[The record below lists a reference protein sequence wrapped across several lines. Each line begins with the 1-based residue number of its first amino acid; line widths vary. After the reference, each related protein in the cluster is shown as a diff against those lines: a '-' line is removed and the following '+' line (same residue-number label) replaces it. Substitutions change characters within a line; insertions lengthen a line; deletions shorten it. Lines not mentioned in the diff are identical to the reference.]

1 MVDLVDVFTFFVEKA
16 VSSQKVSVSSQKV
29 SVSSQKVSVS
39 SQKVSVFFPKS
50 FSFCSYITDNQLV
63 II

>member
-1 MVDLVDVFTFFVEKA
+1 MVDLVEVFTFFVEKA

-50 FSFCSYITDNQLV
+50 FSFCSYIADNQCV
-63 II
+63 MI

>member
-1 MVDLVDVFTFFVEKA
+1 MVDLVEVFTFFVEKA

-29 SVSSQKVSVS
+29 SVSSQKVSV
-39 SQKVSVFFPKS
+39 FFPKS
-50 FSFCSYITDNQLV
+50 FSLCSYITDNQCV

>member
-1 MVDLVDVFTFFVEKA
+1 MVDLVEVFTFFVEKA

-50 FSFCSYITDNQLV
+50 FSFCSYITDNQC
-63 II
+63 III

>member
-16 VSSQKVSVSSQKV
+16 VSSQKV

>member
-1 MVDLVDVFTFFVEKA
+1 MVDLVEIFTFFVEKA
-16 VSSQKVSVSSQKV
+16 VSSQKV

>member
-1 MVDLVDVFTFFVEKA
+1 MVAFVDVFTFFVEKA

-29 SVSSQKVSVS
+29 SV
-39 SQKVSVFFPKS
+39 FFPKS
-50 FSFCSYITDNQLV
+50 FSFYSYITGNQCV

>member
-1 MVDLVDVFTFFVEKA
+1 MVDLVEIFTFFVEKA

-50 FSFCSYITDNQLV
+50 FSFCSYITDNQCV

>member
-1 MVDLVDVFTFFVEKA
+1 MVSLVGVFTFFVEKA

-50 FSFCSYITDNQLV
+50 FSFYSYVTDNQCVL
-63 II
+63 I

>member
-1 MVDLVDVFTFFVEKA
+1 MVALVDVFTFFVEKA

-29 SVSSQKVSVS
+29 SVSSQKVSV
-39 SQKVSVFFPKS
+39 FFPKS
-50 FSFCSYITDNQLV
+50 FSFYSYIAGNQCV

>member
-1 MVDLVDVFTFFVEKA
+1 MVFLVDVFTFFVEKA
-16 VSSQKVSVSSQKV
+16 ASSQKV

-50 FSFCSYITDNQLV
+50 FSFYSYIAGNQC
-63 II
+63 IMI

>member
-1 MVDLVDVFTFFVEKA
+1 MVDLVEVFTFFVEKA
-16 VSSQKVSVSSQKV
+16 VSSQKV

-50 FSFCSYITDNQLV
+50 FSFCSYITDNQCV
-63 II
+63 IICLTRARK

>member
-1 MVDLVDVFTFFVEKA
+1 MVALVDVFTFFVEKA

-50 FSFCSYITDNQLV
+50 FSFYSYIAGNQC
-63 II
+63 III

>member
-1 MVDLVDVFTFFVEKA
+1 MVDLVEVFTFFVEKA
-16 VSSQKVSVSSQKV
+16 VSSQKV

-50 FSFCSYITDNQLV
+50 FSFCSYITDNQC
-63 II
+63 III

>member
-16 VSSQKVSVSSQKV
+16 VSSQKV

-50 FSFCSYITDNQLV
+50 FSFCSYITDNQCV